1 MHLDPV
7 LKSFHE
13 ELQKIAVSEKWISS
27 KIHSGLSKLEP
38 MESLKRARKFSNSM
52 QRLSDKSME
61 RVDGTLDLKKFKKA
75 LANSERA
82 ERAAGYAWKADS
94 ALHNKKASV
103 EKLAGFSRIGRRP
116 MKVSTLLKK
125 KPKATKMVKMSNAI
139 ETVAKGGKEVKK
151 AIEGTHAAALANKYK
166 VPLIAGGSIVAYDQ
180 LRKAKRDWETGR
192 AMRLQSGY

>member
-13 ELQKIAVSEKWISS
+13 ELQKI
-27 KIHSGLSKLEP
+27 
-38 MESLKRARKFSNSM
+38 
-52 QRLSDKSME
+52 
-61 RVDGTLDLKKFKKA
+61 
-75 LANSERA
+75 
-82 ERAAGYAWKADS
+82 
-94 ALHNKKASV
+94 
-103 EKLAGFSRIGRRP
+103 AGFSRIGRRP

>member
-13 ELQKIAVSEKWISS
+13 ELQKI
-27 KIHSGLSKLEP
+27 
-38 MESLKRARKFSNSM
+38 
-52 QRLSDKSME
+52 
-61 RVDGTLDLKKFKKA
+61 
-75 LANSERA
+75 
-82 ERAAGYAWKADS
+82 
-94 ALHNKKASV
+94 
-103 EKLAGFSRIGRRP
+103 AGFSRIGRRP

-125 KPKATKMVKMSNAI
+125 KPKAAKMVKMSSAI
-139 ETVAKGGKEVKK
+139 ETVAKGSKNVKK
-151 AIEGTHAAALANKYK
+151 ALEETHVGELAKKYK